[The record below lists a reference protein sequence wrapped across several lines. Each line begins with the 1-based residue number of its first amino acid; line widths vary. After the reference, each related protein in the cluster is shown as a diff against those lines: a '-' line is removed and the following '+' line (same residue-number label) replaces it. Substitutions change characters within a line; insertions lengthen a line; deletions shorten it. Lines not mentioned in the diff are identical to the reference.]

1 MTSTQEQLIRYRIEK
16 RLAGRRDLLLHAL
29 VYALVLAGA
38 FVNLP
43 WWDASARLFFAAFWA
58 IPLVLQF
65 LRYYYQNGRGAKNRA
80 VEIERELERQL
91 DLTALDEEE
100 EALVEERIAKRITAR
115 RLLVAHLLTIALTL
129 PLLWLEAQSRG
140 LGYFDQLNLTRIS
153 TIWGAAGI
161 LHLLRFYFVH
171 GKTAA
176 GRALKIEREV
186 ERQWHRSL
194 ARARGR
200 RYSLEALEAP
210 DLIEENDDF
219 GLDGDLITLRS
230 ARITAE
236 GELVDDVLDE
246 EALSTPRYAR

>member
-43 WWDASARLFFAAFWA
+43 WWDASTWLFFAAFWA
-58 IPLVLQF
+58 IPLLLQF

-80 VEIERELERQL
+80 VEIERQL

-100 EALVEERIAKRITAR
+100 EALVEERIGKRITAR

-140 LGYFDQLNLTRIS
+140 LAYFDQLNLTRIT

-161 LHLLRFYFVH
+161 LHLLRFYIVH

-194 ARARGR
+194 AQARGR

-219 GLDGDLITLRS
+219 GIDGDLITLRS

-236 GELVDDVLDE
+236 GELVDDVMDE

>member
-43 WWDASARLFFAAFWA
+43 WWDASTWLFFAAFWA
-58 IPLVLQF
+58 IPLLLQF
-65 LRYYYQNGRGAKNRA
+65 LRYYYQNGRGVKNRA
-80 VEIERELERQL
+80 VEIERQL

-140 LGYFDQLNLTRIS
+140 LAYFDQLNLTRIT

-194 ARARGR
+194 AQARGR
-200 RYSLEALEAP
+200 RYSLEEP
-210 DLIEENDDF
+210 DLIEENDDI
-219 GLDGDLITLRS
+219 GLDGELITLRS

-236 GELVDDVLDE
+236 GELVDDVMDE